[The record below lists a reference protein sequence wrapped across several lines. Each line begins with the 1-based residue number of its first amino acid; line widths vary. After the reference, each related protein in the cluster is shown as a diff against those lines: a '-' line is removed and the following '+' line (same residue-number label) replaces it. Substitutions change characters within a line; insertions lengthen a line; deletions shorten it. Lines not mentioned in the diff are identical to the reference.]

1 MTDVSRVQSDTGQ
14 VDAARNKQI
23 FWIVKRGLDIAMS
36 CLVLMPLV
44 ACFSVFLLALNPWLN
59 PGPLFYVQIRMG
71 RDCNAF
77 GAFKFR
83 TMVPAAS
90 IKRSP
95 TDPLE
100 VDRIT
105 RLGWLIRKARIDEL
119 PQAINVLR
127 GDMSLIGPRP
137 DYFHHA
143 RHYLRNVSNY
153 RNRHAVRPG
162 ITGLAQVD
170 IGYVSTL
177 EGTHQKV
184 EQDLY
189 YIMNASFL
197 LDAKVAFKTL
207 VTIFMFRGT

>member
-1 MTDVSRVQSDTGQ
+1 VQSVYGQ
-14 VDAARNKQI
+14 VHHGHAERNKQA
-23 FWIVKRGLDIAMS
+23 FWIVKRGLDIVLS

-44 ACFSVFLLALNPWLN
+44 ALFSMVLLVLNPWLN

-71 RDCNAF
+71 RDCKAF
-77 GAFKFR
+77 GVFKFR
-83 TMVPAAS
+83 TMLPAVS

-95 TDPLE
+95 AEPLE

-105 RLGWLIRKARIDEL
+105 RLGRLVRKARIDEL

-127 GDMSLIGPRP
+127 GEMSLIGPRP

-143 RHYLRNVSNY
+143 RHYLRNVSSY

-170 IGYVSTL
+170 VGYVSSL
-177 EGTHQKV
+177 HGTHQKV
-184 EQDLY
+184 EQDVH
-189 YIMNASFL
+189 YIMNAGFL
-197 LDAKVAFKTL
+197 LDTKIALKTL
-207 VTIFMFRGT
+207 VTIFAFRGT